1 MSSSPDFPNWNG
13 HDWVTY
19 GPNENC
25 TLALCPIDAS
35 IYEYR
40 PSLAA
45 NAIFIALFGITLI
58 IHLVQGFRWRTWFFT
73 IAIFWGC
80 TAEMIGYGGRI
91 IMWQNPFSFIGFIM
105 QIGESG
111 SSFVI
116 PLFGIGI
123 GSHD

>member
-1 MSSSPDFPNWNG
+1 MSSSPDFSNWDRR
-13 HDWVTY
+13 DWITY

-25 TLALCPIDAS
+25 TLALCPIQAS
-35 IYEYR
+35 IFEYR

-58 IHLVQGFRWRTWFFT
+58 IHLIQGFRWRTWFFT
-73 IAIFWGC
+73 TAIFWGC

-105 QIGESG
+105 QIGK
-111 SSFVI
+111 
-116 PLFGIGI
+116 
-123 GSHD
+123 